1 MASYHLVLLCLY
13 TESQYVPVRH
23 TVENGYVF
31 LTFFH
36 PSTACLRVMSHV
48 YSAFIF
54 FLFSTRFDW
63 LRARNQIRLCIYSIS
78 HHFLDALSSGLAWVS
93 GLPKGARGEEI
104 LDGGALSLFRFHLSP
119 FPPETPDT
127 LATSGHIALLF
138 FNSLHGKHTFE
149 IILLHYCLPSFTNS
163 LPKFICSARSLPLFL
178 MKKVK
183 FNS

>member
-1 MASYHLVLLCLY
+1 MYIQYIASFSGRLI
-13 TESQYVPVRH
+13 VR
-23 TVENGYVF
+23 TS
-31 LTFFH
+31 LSIR
-36 PSTACLRVMSHV
+36 PS
-48 YSAFIF
+48 Y
-54 FLFSTRFDW
+54 
-63 LRARNQIRLCIYSIS
+63 
-78 HHFLDALSSGLAWVS
+78 
-93 GLPKGARGEEI
+93 GARGEEI
-104 LDGGALSLFRFHLSP
+104 LDGGALSLFRFHISP

-138 FNSLHGKHTFE
+138 FISLHGKHTFE